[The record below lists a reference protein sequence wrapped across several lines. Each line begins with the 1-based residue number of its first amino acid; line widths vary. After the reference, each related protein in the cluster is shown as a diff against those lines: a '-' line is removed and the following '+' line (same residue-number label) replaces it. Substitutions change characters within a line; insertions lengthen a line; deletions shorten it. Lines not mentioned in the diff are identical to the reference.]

1 MSPAFV
7 VRQSAIHGTG
17 VYAARDI
24 AFEEEIVEYK
34 GRLITPAQAD
44 ELYPDDDGHTFL
56 YILNDHYLID
66 AGVDGNEAR
75 WINHSCDPNCEVYII
90 EDDGGDPAKDR
101 LVITA
106 MRAIRAGEE
115 LTYDYGVATDWP
127 ITDEDRQRWACRCG
141 SPKCRGTMLE
151 EEPSSPS
158 TTAPAR

>member
-1 MSPAFV
+1 MSPV
-7 VRQSAIHGTG
+7 IVRESPIHGTG

-24 AFEEEIVEYK
+24 AAEEEIVEYK

-90 EDDGGDPAKDR
+90 EDDGGDPARDR

-158 TTAPAR
+158 ATTPAG